1 VPDAPLVQVIDDDEA
16 MRRSVAFLLASVG
29 LETALHPDGEAFL
42 ASRPPEGETRPG
54 CILLDVRMPGMSGL
68 ELLRH
73 LVADGCPLPV
83 ILLTGHGD
91 VPMAVSAMKSGAE
104 HFIEKPYNDQQLL
117 DAVAAAIRRSRN
129 ILCERAWRRAVAAR
143 LARLSRREREV
154 LDRVLAGKLNKVI
167 AAELDLSV
175 KTVEV
180 HRHAVMEK
188 MEAGSVA
195 ELARMMVPSEDSPPR
210 LEG

>member
-1 VPDAPLVQVIDDDEA
+1 MTAAADLPLVLVIDDDEA

-29 LETALHPDGEAFL
+29 LEAALYADAESFLTAAAPAAGQ
-42 ASRPPEGETRPG
+42 RPG

-68 ELLRH
+68 ELLRL
-73 LVADGCPLPV
+73 LVARDCVLPV

-91 VPMAVSAMKSGAE
+91 IPMAVSALKAGAAD
-104 HFIEKPYNDQQLL
+104 FIEKPYNDQQLL
-117 DAVAAAIRRSRN
+117 DAVAAAIRRSRDA
-129 ILCERAWRRAVAAR
+129 LAGRAERQAVTDR

-154 LDRVLAGKLNKVI
+154 LDRVVDGKLNKVI
-167 AAELDLSV
+167 AAELDLSI

-188 MEAGSVA
+188 MAAGSVA
-195 ELARMMVPSEDSPPR
+195 ELARMMM
-210 LEG
+210 LAG